1 MLVNLVSMLGEAQKG
16 NFAIGSFNIYSY
28 ETIRGVMNAAVELD
42 KPAIVAFGA
51 NYLKNMD
58 LESVHDIVVNLSKS
72 CSNPVAL
79 HLDHCKSIDT
89 IREALAAGFT
99 SIMYDGS
106 ALPYEE
112 NVKNTA
118 EVVRMAHAAG
128 ASVEAELGSI
138 KAGQDTN
145 EEDAAEIYTDP
156 AVARDFVERTGVD
169 CLAVSIGTVHGLY
182 KGTPRIS
189 IDTLKAIKKEV
200 SVPLVLHGGSGTPE
214 ATIRECIENGICK
227 INVNTEISVY
237 TVDML
242 AAKLSAEGKKPHL
255 SQLCLAEV
263 EAVSEVVK
271 KYMRFFANEA

>member
-58 LESVHDIVVNLSKS
+58 LGSVHDIVVNLSKS
-72 CSNPVAL
+72 CNNPVAL

-189 IDTLKAIKKEV
+189 IDTLKAIKQEV

>member
-1 MLVNLVSMLGEAQKG
+1 MLVNLGSLLGEAQKG

-189 IDTLKAIKKEV
+189 IDTLKAIKQEV

>member
-58 LESVHDIVVNLSKS
+58 LGSVHDIVVNLSKS

-182 KGTPRIS
+182 KGTPAS
-189 IDTLKAIKKEV
+189 AL
-200 SVPLVLHGGSGTPE
+200 TP
-214 ATIRECIENGICK
+214 
-227 INVNTEISVY
+227 
-237 TVDML
+237 
-242 AAKLSAEGKKPHL
+242 
-255 SQLCLAEV
+255 
-263 EAVSEVVK
+263 
-271 KYMRFFANEA
+271 

>member
-28 ETIRGVMNAAVELD
+28 ETIRGVMNAAVELN

-58 LESVHDIVVNLSKS
+58 LGSVHDIVVNLSKS